1 MQQNNFTSQSFDLEN
16 VRQQFNTWRNNKTCK
31 HTPQKLWQAAIN
43 LHRIE
48 GLSIHRVS
56 KELRLNYNDLKKQIS
71 GNNVPVIKDAKAPD
85 FIELKYSQEV
95 SSECLI
101 EMENKAGSKMRMSFK
116 GKTDF
121 DLLELGKVFWR
132 QS

>member
-56 KELRLNYNDLKKQIS
+56 KELRLNYNDLKKQIF